1 MPELSISAQ
10 AFADERT
17 GLVVYVAAGDVGKIP
32 SDGRLKLVQPGQ
44 QQRRG
49 RLSREDS
56 EDRRTRMLAML
67 RAHPTLMGEHAVL
80 SSILGI
86 SRDTIRKWLFE
97 ERAKYNTCR
106 AWHRKERD
114 EQEDGED

>member
-1 MPELSISAQ
+1 MPELSVAAQ

-56 EDRRTRMLAML
+56 EDGRTRMLAML
-67 RAHPTLMGEHAVL
+67 RAHPTLMGDHALL

-86 SRDTIRKWLFE
+86 SRDTIRKWADA
-97 ERAKYNTCR
+97 ERAKYEASRTLR
-106 AWHRKERD
+106 TEDDD
-114 EQEDGED
+114 E

>member
-1 MPELSISAQ
+1 MPELSVAAQ

-32 SDGRLKLVQPGQ
+32 PDGRLKLVQPGQ

-56 EDRRTRMLAML
+56 EDGRTRMLAML
-67 RAHPTLMGEHAVL
+67 RAHPTLAGDCDLLAL
-80 SSILGI
+80 ATGI
-86 SRDTIRKWLFE
+86 ARNTIRKWLFE
-97 ERAKYNTCR
+97 ERAKYNASRTLQPS
-106 AWHRKERD
+106 ERD
-114 EQEDGED
+114 GQEDD

>member
-1 MPELSISAQ
+1 MELTVSAQ

-17 GLVVYVAAGDVGKIP
+17 GLVIYVAAGDIEKIP
-32 SDGRLKLVQPGQ
+32 PDGRLKLVQPGQ

-56 EDRRTRMLAML
+56 EDGRTRMLAML

-97 ERAKYNTCR
+97 ERTKYNASR
-106 AWHRKERD
+106 AWHTEERD
-114 EQEDGED
+114 GQDND